1 MEDKIDLRKL
11 KTIVFT
17 RFLGGFIVIGLMLFL
32 SAGTFDYWEAWLY
45 CAIIMVPMLFVGSY
59 LLKKDPALLERRM
72 RLKEKES
79 KQKKIVSV
87 SALVFFIGFLIPG
100 LDHRFGWS
108 NMPAEVALAA
118 DAFVF
123 LGYVFTSLVLR
134 ENSYASRVIEVE
146 KGQKVISTG
155 PYALVRHPMYL
166 GMSILILATPIAL
179 GSYWALLAFLPIPPM
194 LALRLLNE
202 EEMLLRELPGY
213 GEYRRKVRYRLI
225 PFIW

>member
-1 MEDKIDLRKL
+1 MGGSKRL
-11 KTIVFT
+11 KETVVF
-17 RFLGGFIVIGLMLFL
+17 RFSAGFIVIGSIFFL

-45 CAIIMVPMLFVGSY
+45 CAIIMVPMLFVVSY

-72 RLKEKES
+72 RLKEKGS
-79 KQKKIVSV
+79 KQKKIVGV
-87 SALVFFIGFLIPG
+87 SALVFFIGFLLPG

-108 NMPAEVALAA
+108 HMPAEVAIAA
-118 DAFVF
+118 DVLVF

-179 GSYWALLAFLPIPPM
+179 GSYWALLAFLSIPPM

-202 EEMLLRELPGY
+202 EEILLRELPGY
-213 GEYRRKVRYRLI
+213 GEYRQKVRFRLI

>member
-1 MEDKIDLRKL
+1 MGGSKRL
-11 KTIVFT
+11 KETVVF
-17 RFLGGFIVIGLMLFL
+17 RFSAGFIVIGSIFFL

-45 CAIIMVPMLFVGSY
+45 CAIIMVPMLFVVSY

-72 RLKEKES
+72 RLKEKGS
-79 KQKKIVSV
+79 KQKKIVGV
-87 SALVFFIGFLIPG
+87 SALVFFIGFLLPG

-108 NMPAEVALAA
+108 HMPAEVAIAA
-118 DAFVF
+118 DVLVF

-202 EEMLLRELPGY
+202 EEVLMRELPGY
-213 GEYRRKVRYRLI
+213 GEYRQKVRFRLI